1 MRPNRYCYAD
11 WDEHFAMD
19 EVMTACIPELREQ
32 SLVRFEQALPVL
44 TDMVNRRFR
53 LDCRYACV
61 EVGTEEDE
69 LFFGFH
75 DYFGRLLR
83 AVFRYR
89 LGDSLA
95 DEFGW
100 YVSVMRSRN
109 VADSY
114 FARMLDAWAMSIHSL
129 IEPGDASLLAQPLIE
144 LKANLDGYLAAPAP
158 AESALTSEQSQFL
171 ALLLK
176 RERRNAAELAVN
188 LLGRSATPL
197 QICERMILPV
207 MTEVGRRWQ
216 LNRLGV
222 TEEHAATDISR
233 YVISRLFDAAACDAP
248 SGRRALVTCAPGEEH
263 ELGAHVMGN
272 VLESRG
278 WQVYLIGHNAPE
290 KEILRADA
298 QTKPLAVLIS
308 VSLVVNLPAALHLV
322 DALKAA
328 NGQNHI
334 VVGGR
339 GTAPAR
345 DLFRTRGCPVA
356 EDLED
361 GLRRAGE
368 MTGKHA

>member
-1 MRPNRYCYAD
+1 
-11 WDEHFAMD
+11 
-19 EVMTACIPELREQ
+19 MTVGITELSEQ

-53 LDCRYACV
+53 LDCHYACV
-61 EVGTEEDE
+61 EVGTEEEE

-95 DEFGW
+95 NEFGW

-114 FARMLDAWAMSIHSL
+114 FARMLDAWVMSIHSL
-129 IEPGDASLLAQPLIE
+129 IEPGDASMLALPLIE
-144 LKANLDGYLAAPAP
+144 LKANLDGYLAVPAP
-158 AESALTSEQSQFL
+158 AEPVLTSDQSQFL

-176 RERRNAAELAVN
+176 RERRSAAEFAVA
-188 LLGRSATPL
+188 LLGKGATPL
-197 QICERMILPV
+197 QISERVILPV

-222 TEEHAATDISR
+222 TEEHAATDICR
-233 YVISRLFDAAACDAP
+233 YVVSRLFDAAACEAP
-248 SGRRALVTCAPGEEH
+248 NGQRALVSCAPGEEH
-263 ELGAHVMGN
+263 ELGAQVMGN
-272 VLESRG
+272 LLESRG
-278 WQVYLIGHNAPE
+278 WRVYLVGHNAPE

-322 DALKAA
+322 DALKAV

-334 VVGGR
+334 IAGGR

-345 DLFRTRGCPVA
+345 DLFQTRGCPVA
-356 EDLED
+356 DDFED

-368 MTGKHA
+368 MAGKRA